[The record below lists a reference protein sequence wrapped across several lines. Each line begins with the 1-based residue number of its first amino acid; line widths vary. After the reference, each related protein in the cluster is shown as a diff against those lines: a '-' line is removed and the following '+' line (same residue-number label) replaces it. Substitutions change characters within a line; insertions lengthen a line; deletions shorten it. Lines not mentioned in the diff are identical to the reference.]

1 MTKKIFTLMA
11 LALCFAFNAC
21 DQVGDDP
28 IEEEG
33 VDISL
38 NKEELILE
46 IGQSE
51 RLVADFDPV
60 DAPNTAHTWSSG
72 DSKIASVDE
81 TGNVTGVSVGET
93 TVAAKALDGGK
104 TATCRVTIVEKFISV
119 TGITLDQS
127 ECTMIE
133 GDELILVA
141 TVKPSNASKKAVNWS
156 SDNKEVAVVS
166 TEGRIT
172 AIAPGEATITATTE
186 DGEKTASCKITVIA
200 RGAKISEAEVTNI
213 TSNSALVTGY
223 VEVSGVEV
231 SEVGLCWATTQNP
244 TIENQSIKASSKQGV
259 TYTIRNLS
267 AETTYYVRLYA
278 VIDGSVKYGN
288 QNVFATLPAVDFDIP
303 EISDIAAHSA
313 VVNGIIHANGSELT
327 ETGVVFGTS
336 SMPTV
341 DNSKVVVSDEDV
353 KCTLYDL
360 QANTRYYVR
369 LYAVVN
375 EQFYYGDETDF
386 RTNEELIVKFAP
398 TDYYEDRLILK
409 AKAPKGYTKV
419 EVCYNTKPNP
429 KITDNIATA
438 TMDENGDFVLDLPGL
453 TKGTTY
459 YIRPYS
465 RTGAKI
471 EYHEE
476 EVSAET
482 LGGTYRFTL
491 GKVLLQGTYV
501 SDWDPYKNCY
511 MYIPIEYGLPEG
523 TYAVSSENSNCV
535 GLKNSITG
543 EYKDYVYITGGV
555 GSIYLK
561 VKAYDNV
568 YKTIY
573 YNSFKT
579 YNTTEVEFVN
589 IDNDETYY
597 CVIPILEYNYNYS
610 PKGSY

>member
-1 MTKKIFTLMA
+1 MKKKIFMLMA
-11 LALCFAFNAC
+11 LALCFTFNAC
-21 DQVGDDP
+21 DPTVDP
-28 IEEEG
+28 IPEEG

-38 NKEELILE
+38 NKEELVLE

-51 RLVADFDPV
+51 RLVAAFDPV
-60 DAPNTAHTWSSG
+60 DASNTAHTWSSG
-72 DSKIASVDE
+72 NPKIASVDE

-93 TVAAKALDGGK
+93 TVAVKALDGGK
-104 TATCRVTIVEKFISV
+104 MATCRVTIVEMFISV

-133 GDELILVA
+133 GDELVLVA
-141 TVKPSNASKKAVNWS
+141 TIKPSNASKKAVSWS

-213 TSNSALVTGY
+213 TSNSALVTGH

-244 TIENQSIKASSKQGV
+244 TIENQSVKASSKQGV
-259 TYTIRNLS
+259 TYTIHNLS

-278 VIDGSVKYGN
+278 VIDGTVKYGN
-288 QNVFATLPAVDFDIP
+288 QNIFATLPAVDFEIP
-303 EISDIAAHSA
+303 EVSDIAAHSA
-313 VVNGIIHANGSELT
+313 VVNGIIHANGSELA

-341 DNSKVVVSDEDV
+341 DNSKVVVSDENV

-369 LYAVVN
+369 LYAMVN

-398 TDYYEDRLILK
+398 TDYYEDRLVLK
-409 AKAPKGYTKV
+409 AKAPKGYTSV
-419 EVCYNTKPNP
+419 EVCYGTKSHP

-438 TMDENGDFVLDLPGL
+438 TLNENGDFVLDLPGL

-482 LGGTYRFTL
+482 FGGKYSMYEVANEIKIESGRYSDDYNMYSPIHYNLPSGTYT
-491 GKVLLQGTYV
+491 
-501 SDWDPYKNCY
+501 
-511 MYIPIEYGLPEG
+511 
-523 TYAVSSENSNCV
+523 VSSTSSSADYCSFKSS
-535 GLKNSITG
+535 LTG
-543 EYKDYVYITGGV
+543 EYKQYIYISGESG
-555 GSIYLK
+555 IFYLK
-561 VKAYDNV
+561 TYANRKEEGWPSNFHIFTRWYD
-568 YKTIY
+568 KSID
-573 YNSFKT
+573 
-579 YNTTEVEFVN
+579 VECV
-589 IDNDETYY
+589 ETGIIFHY
-597 CVIPILEYNYNYS
+597 VIPKSYS
-610 PKGSY
+610 SGLIGYPYGSY

>member
-1 MTKKIFTLMA
+1 MLMA
-11 LALCFAFNAC
+11 LALCFTFNAC
-21 DQVGDDP
+21 DPTVDP
-28 IEEEG
+28 IPEEG

-38 NKEELILE
+38 NKEELVLE

-51 RLVADFDPV
+51 RLVAAFDPV
-60 DAPNTAHTWSSG
+60 DASNTAHTWSSG
-72 DSKIASVDE
+72 NPKIASVDE

-93 TVAAKALDGGK
+93 TVAVKALDGGK
-104 TATCRVTIVEKFISV
+104 MATCRVTIVEKFISV

-133 GDELILVA
+133 GDELVLVA
-141 TVKPSNASKKAVNWS
+141 TIKPSNASKKAVSWS

-172 AIAPGEATITATTE
+172 AIASGEATITATTE

-213 TSNSALVTGY
+213 TSNSALVTGH

-244 TIENQSIKASSKQGV
+244 TIENQSVKASSKQGV

-278 VIDGSVKYGN
+278 VIDGTVKYGN
-288 QNVFATLPAVDFDIP
+288 QNIFATLPAVDFEIP
-303 EISDIAAHSA
+303 EVSDIAAHSA
-313 VVNGIIHANGSELT
+313 VVNGIIHANGSELA

-341 DNSKVVVSDEDV
+341 DNSKVVVSDENV

-369 LYAVVN
+369 LYAMVN

-398 TDYYEDRLILK
+398 TDYYEDRLVLK
-409 AKAPKGYTKV
+409 AKAPKGYTSV
-419 EVCYNTKPNP
+419 EVCYGTKSHP

-438 TMDENGDFVLDLPGL
+438 TLNENGDFVLDLPGL

-471 EYHEE
+471 EYHAE

-482 LGGTYRFTL
+482 FGNTYSIYDVTNEIKRELYSSGDYSYDKDYYNLYTPVHYNLPSGTYL
-491 GKVLLQGTYV
+491 V
-501 SDWDPYKNCY
+501 S
-511 MYIPIEYGLPEG
+511 IPNASKRRGIK
-523 TYAVSSENSNCV
+523 SS
-535 GLKNSITG
+535 LTG
-543 EYKDYVYITGGV
+543 EYK
-555 GSIYLK
+555 GSIYISGGAGMFYLK
-561 VKAYDNV
+561 SEA
-568 YKTIY
+568 IY
-573 YNSFKT
+573 TPSGPW
-579 YNTTEVEFVN
+579 YNTGIMSRSFFGYIKMECIETGVVYHGVLTQELGDIGN
-589 IDNDETYY
+589 I
-597 CVIPILEYNYNYS
+597 S
-610 PKGSY
+610 SGSY